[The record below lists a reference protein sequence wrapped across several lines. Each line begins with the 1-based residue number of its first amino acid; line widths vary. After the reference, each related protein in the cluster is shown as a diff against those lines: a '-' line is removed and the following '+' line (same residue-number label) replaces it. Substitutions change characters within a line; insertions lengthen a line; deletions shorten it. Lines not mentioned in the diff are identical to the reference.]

1 MLTAPGAALG
11 SAPREIHD
19 TMQDHEIQKTRSGI
33 DRIARA
39 FGISVKGLRAAWL
52 EKAFRQELALSV
64 VLIPLAGWLGR
75 SWVETLLMLLTV
87 GLVLICEIANSAL
100 EAVVDR
106 IGPEF
111 HELSGRAKDM
121 GSAMVLVAFALLVL
135 AYGGAAVGRL
145 HG

>member
-1 MLTAPGAALG
+1 
-11 SAPREIHD
+11 
-19 TMQDHEIQKTRSGI
+19 MQETRGLEDHQVQKTRTGL

-39 FGISVKGLRAAWL
+39 FDISLKGLRAAWR
-52 EKAFRQELALSV
+52 EKAFRQEVALSLVLVPLALY
-64 VLIPLAGWLGR
+64 LGR
-75 SWVETLLMLLTV
+75 TWSETMMLLLSV

-121 GSAMVLVAFALLVL
+121 GSAMVLVAIVLCVL
-135 AYGGAAVGRL
+135 AYGGVIAGHL
-145 HG
+145 HT

>member
-1 MLTAPGAALG
+1 M
-11 SAPREIHD
+11 E
-19 TMQDHEIQKTRSGI
+19 DHQVQKTRTGL

-39 FGISVKGLRAAWL
+39 FGISMKGLRAAYL
-52 EKAFRQELALSV
+52 EKAFRQELALSIV
-64 VLIPLAGWLGR
+64 MLPLALWLGR
-75 SWVETLLMLLTV
+75 SWVETMMMLTSV

-121 GSAMVLVAFALLVL
+121 GSAMVLVAIVLCVL
-135 AYGGAAVGRL
+135 AYGGVIAGHLRAA
-145 HG
+145 

>member
-1 MLTAPGAALG
+1 M
-11 SAPREIHD
+11 E
-19 TMQDHEIQKTRSGI
+19 DHQLQKTRSGA

-39 FGISVKGLRAAWL
+39 FGISMKGLRAAYL
-52 EKAFRQELALSV
+52 EKAFRQEIALSSVLVPLAL
-64 VLIPLAGWLGR
+64 WLGR
-75 SWVETLLMLLTV
+75 GWVETMMMLTSV

-121 GSAMVLVAFALLVL
+121 GSAMVLVAIVLCVL
-135 AYGGAAVGRL
+135 AYGGVIAGHLRAA
-145 HG
+145 

>member
-1 MLTAPGAALG
+1 MPETPGLEA
-11 SAPREIHD
+11 H
-19 TMQDHEIQKTRSGI
+19 QVQKTRTGL

-39 FGISVKGLRAAWL
+39 FDISLKGLRAAWL
-52 EKAFRQELALSV
+52 EKAFRQEVALSIVLVPLALY
-64 VLIPLAGWLGR
+64 LGR
-75 SWVETLLMLLTV
+75 SWAETMMLLLSV

-121 GSAMVLVAFALLVL
+121 GSAMVLVAIVLCML
-135 AYGGAAVGRL
+135 AYGGVIVGHLRA
-145 HG
+145 

>member
-1 MLTAPGAALG
+1 M
-11 SAPREIHD
+11 E
-19 TMQDHEIQKTRSGI
+19 DHQLQKTRSGA

-39 FGISVKGLRAAWL
+39 FGISMKGLRAAYL
-52 EKAFRQELALSV
+52 EKAFRQEIALSIVLVPLAL
-64 VLIPLAGWLGR
+64 WLGR
-75 SWVETLLMLLTV
+75 GWVETMMMLTSV

-121 GSAMVLVAFALLVL
+121 GSAMVLVAIVLCVL
-135 AYGGAAVGRL
+135 AYGGVIAGHLRAA
-145 HG
+145 

>member
-1 MLTAPGAALG
+1 M
-11 SAPREIHD
+11 E
-19 TMQDHEIQKTRSGI
+19 DHQIQKTRSGA

-39 FGISVKGLRAAWL
+39 FGISMKGLRAAYL
-52 EKAFRQELALSV
+52 EKAFRQEIALSV
-64 VLIPLAGWLGR
+64 VLVPLALWLGR
-75 SWVETLLMLLTV
+75 GWVETMMMLTSV

-121 GSAMVLVAFALLVL
+121 GSAMVLVAIVLCVL
-135 AYGGAAVGRL
+135 AYGGVIAGHLRTA
-145 HG
+145 

>member
-1 MLTAPGAALG
+1 MM
-11 SAPREIHD
+11 E
-19 TMQDHEIQKTRSGI
+19 DHQIQKTRSGA
-33 DRIARA
+33 DRIVRA

-52 EKAFRQELALSV
+52 EKAFRQEIALSIVLVPLALV
-64 VLIPLAGWLGR
+64 LGR
-75 SWVETLLMLLTV
+75 SWVETMMMLTSV
-87 GLVLICEIANSAL
+87 GFVLVCEIANSAV

-121 GSAMVLVAFALLVL
+121 GSAMVLVAIVLCVL
-135 AYGGAAVGRL
+135 AYGGVIVGRL

>member
-1 MLTAPGAALG
+1 M
-11 SAPREIHD
+11 E
-19 TMQDHEIQKTRSGI
+19 DHQIQKTRTGI

-39 FGISVKGLRAAWL
+39 FDISLKGLRGAWL
-52 EKAFRQELALSV
+52 EKAFRQEVALSV
-64 VLIPLAGWLGR
+64 VLVPLALGLGR
-75 SWVETLLMLLTV
+75 SWVETMMMLMSV

-121 GSAMVLVAFALLVL
+121 GSAMVLVSIVLCVL
-135 AYGGAAVGRL
+135 AYGGVIAGHLR
-145 HG
+145 G

>member
-1 MLTAPGAALG
+1 M
-11 SAPREIHD
+11 E
-19 TMQDHEIQKTRSGI
+19 DHQIQKTRGGV

-39 FGISVKGLRAAWL
+39 FGISMKGLRAAWL
-52 EKAFRQELALSV
+52 EKAFRQEVALSV
-64 VLIPLAGWLGR
+64 VMVPAALLLGR
-75 SWVETLLMLLTV
+75 SWVETMMMLTSV

-121 GSAMVLVAFALLVL
+121 GSAIVFVAILLCVL
-135 AYGGAAVGRL
+135 AYGGVIVGRL
-145 HG
+145 RG

>member
-1 MLTAPGAALG
+1 M
-11 SAPREIHD
+11 E
-19 TMQDHEIQKTRSGI
+19 DHQVQKTRTGL

-39 FGISVKGLRAAWL
+39 FGISMKGLRAAWL
-52 EKAFRQELALSV
+52 EKAFRQEVALSV
-64 VLIPLAGWLGR
+64 VMIPLALWLGR
-75 SWVETLLMLLTV
+75 GWAETMVLLMSV

-121 GSAMVLVAFALLVL
+121 GSAMVLVAIVLCVL
-135 AYGGAAVGRL
+135 AYGGVIVGRL
-145 HG
+145 SG

>member
-1 MLTAPGAALG
+1 M
-11 SAPREIHD
+11 E
-19 TMQDHEIQKTRSGI
+19 DHQIQKTRTGL

-39 FGISVKGLRAAWL
+39 FDISVKGLRAAWL
-52 EKAFRQELALSV
+52 EKAFRQEVALSV
-64 VLIPLAGWLGR
+64 VLVPLALLLGR
-75 SWVETLLMLLTV
+75 SWVETMMMLMGV

-121 GSAMVLVAFALLVL
+121 GSAMVLVAIVLCVL
-135 AYGGAAVGRL
+135 AYAGVILGHLRA
-145 HG
+145 

>member
-1 MLTAPGAALG
+1 M
-11 SAPREIHD
+11 E
-19 TMQDHEIQKTRSGI
+19 DHQIQKTRSGA

-39 FGISVKGLRAAWL
+39 FGISVKGLQAAYL

-64 VLIPLAGWLGR
+64 VMVPLALWLGR
-75 SWVETLLMLLTV
+75 SWVETMMMLTSV

-121 GSAMVLVAFALLVL
+121 GSAMVLVSIVLCVL
-135 AYGGAAVGRL
+135 AFGGVIAGHLRAA
-145 HG
+145 

>member
-1 MLTAPGAALG
+1 M
-11 SAPREIHD
+11 E
-19 TMQDHEIQKTRSGI
+19 DHQIQKTRGGV

-39 FGISVKGLRAAWL
+39 FGISMKGLRAAWL
-52 EKAFRQELALSV
+52 EKAFRQEVALSV
-64 VLIPLAGWLGR
+64 VMVPAALLLGR
-75 SWVETLLMLLTV
+75 SWVETMMMLTSV

-121 GSAMVLVAFALLVL
+121 GSAIVFVAILLCVL
-135 AYGGAAVGRL
+135 AYGGVIVGHLR
-145 HG
+145 G

>member
-1 MLTAPGAALG
+1 M
-11 SAPREIHD
+11 E
-19 TMQDHEIQKTRSGI
+19 DHQIQKTRSGL

-39 FGISVKGLRAAWL
+39 FDISMKGYRAAWR
-52 EKAFRQELALSV
+52 EKAFRQEVALSV
-64 VLIPLAGWLGR
+64 VLVPLALCLGR
-75 SWVETLLMLLTV
+75 SWVETMMMLLSV

-121 GSAMVLVAFALLVL
+121 GSAMVLLAIVLCVL
-135 AYGGAAVGRL
+135 AYGGVIVGHLR
-145 HG
+145 G

>member
-1 MLTAPGAALG
+1 M
-11 SAPREIHD
+11 E
-19 TMQDHEIQKTRSGI
+19 DHQVQKTRSGA

-39 FGISVKGLRAAWL
+39 FGISMKGLRAAYL

-64 VLIPLAGWLGR
+64 VMVPLALWLGR
-75 SWVETLLMLLTV
+75 SWVETMMMLTSV

-121 GSAMVLVAFALLVL
+121 GSAMVLVSIVLCVL
-135 AYGGAAVGRL
+135 AYGGVIAGHLRAA
-145 HG
+145 

>member
-1 MLTAPGAALG
+1 
-11 SAPREIHD
+11 
-19 TMQDHEIQKTRSGI
+19 MQDHQIQKTRSGV

-39 FGISVKGLRAAWL
+39 FGISLQGLRAAYL
-52 EKAFRQELALSV
+52 EKAFRQELALSAV
-64 VLIPLAGWLGR
+64 MVPLALWLGR
-75 SWVETLLMLLTV
+75 SWVETMMMLTSV

-121 GSAMVLVAFALLVL
+121 GSAMVLVAIVLCVL
-135 AYGGAAVGRL
+135 AYGGVIAGHLR
-145 HG
+145 G

>member
-1 MLTAPGAALG
+1 M
-11 SAPREIHD
+11 E
-19 TMQDHEIQKTRSGI
+19 DHQIQKTRTGL

-39 FGISVKGLRAAWL
+39 FDISLKGLRAAWL
-52 EKAFRQELALSV
+52 EKAFRQEVALSV
-64 VLIPLAGWLGR
+64 VLVPLALVLGR
-75 SWVETLLMLLTV
+75 SWVETMMMLMGA

-121 GSAMVLVAFALLVL
+121 GSAMVLVSIVLCVL
-135 AYGGAAVGRL
+135 AYGGVIAGHLR
-145 HG
+145 G